1 MVKQYKSSSRSKKFS
16 KSKMQSRKNK
26 QSRKTKSRSHSR
38 SMSGGDGRFALP
50 PSYYGKG
57 NSGYY
62 ESSNLPSNGN
72 QKAVSQGTI
81 WEGGKYAGPNL
92 YPMLGGDCG
101 CKKRKSKRSKSN
113 KSHVGGF
120 TGHISNTGEHAG
132 TNEHAGTSGH
142 SARQKPKK

>member
-1 MVKQYKSSSRSKKFS
+1 MVKQYKLSSRSKKFS

-38 SMSGGDGRFALP
+38 SMSGGDPGRFALP

-62 ESSNLPSNGN
+62 ESSNLPSNGK

-101 CKKRKSKRSKSN
+101 CKKRKSKLSKSN

-120 TGHISNTGEHAG
+120 TGHISNSGEHAG
-132 TNEHAGTSGH
+132 TSEHAGQ
-142 SARQKPKK
+142 QKPKPK